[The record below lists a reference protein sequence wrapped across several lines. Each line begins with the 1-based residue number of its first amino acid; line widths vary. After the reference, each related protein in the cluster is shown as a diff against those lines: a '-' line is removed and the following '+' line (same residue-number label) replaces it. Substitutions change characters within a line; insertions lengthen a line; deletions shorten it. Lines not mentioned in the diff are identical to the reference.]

1 MIVAPLYS
9 RPPLLRPGGNGL
21 PPFRVLRNLTK
32 DHVFTLGYLFF
43 FKSDVLTNTFSLGR
57 GEGGG
62 GQREERGVS
71 VHKYSS
77 FVHGGNSSQA
87 GSKNTNQ

>member
-32 DHVFTLGYLFF
+32 DHVFTLGDLFQK
-43 FKSDVLTNTFSLGR
+43 KSDVLKKQFR
-57 GEGGG
+57 GE
-62 GQREERGVS
+62 QDVINLYRQ
-71 VHKYSS
+71 
-77 FVHGGNSSQA
+77 NP
-87 GSKNTNQ
+87 